1 MKILRSKIFIGLC
14 LLFLALPFFINFL
27 SCLPAPFESWKQP
40 SNWTTF
46 WGQYLSGFA
55 AFAMLFVAWRTLLT
69 TKDANR
75 PYIVVDIVDRGYSRV
90 FIRCRNLGHT
100 IATNIKITLDNTF
113 IEKIRIAKVKESVES
128 INSTTP
134 FVLEPN
140 GEKVWEIFLIPGTQL
155 DSFHNVWGEN
165 AKYPFKGEYI
175 LKQDWKENEKIF
187 KGNILKCSVSY
198 NDEYSEHIEIDYNN
212 ILDGI
217 TTDEKLS
224 NGFFSIVMSLSH
236 IQNELRAIK
245 SAISAEQDKNT
256 LKN

>member
-1 MKILRSKIFIGLC
+1 MKILKSKIFIGLC
-14 LLFLALPFFINFL
+14 LIFLAVPFFINFL

-55 AFAMLFVAWRTLLT
+55 AFAMLYVAWRTLMT
-69 TKDANR
+69 TKETNR
-75 PYIVVDIVDRGYSRV
+75 PYIVIDIVDMGYSRV

-113 IEKIRIAKVKESVES
+113 IEQIKIAKVKESVES
-128 INSTTP
+128 INNTP

-155 DSFHNVWGEN
+155 DSFHQVWGEN
-165 AKYPFKGEYI
+165 AKYPFKGEHI
-175 LKQDWKENEKIF
+175 VKKDWEENENLF
-187 KGNILKCSVSY
+187 KAKVLKSTVSY
-198 NDEYSEHIEIDYNN
+198 NGEYSEHFEIDYNN

-217 TTDEKLS
+217 TTDKKIS

-236 IQNELRAIK
+236 LQNELREIK
-245 SAISAEQDKNT
+245 AAISANQDKKHN
-256 LKN
+256 